1 MLISNLS
8 TSGFYNINS
17 FREIL
22 IRKDVACRVRKIIE
36 LTDYFF

>member
-1 MLISNLS
+1 MFISNLG

-22 IRKDVACRVRKIIE
+22 IRRDVACCVRKIIE